1 MLVTDNLV
9 VLDQCISFQ
18 KTIQK
23 HTDHSL
29 SFIICNCWNPNIQ
42 YTPRLKTT
50 NRLEK
55 YYLFELAK
63 HAFVDQI
70 SAANRWEI
78 ITLESASIPAY
89 STLFLTVYV
98 INCLDKIIMQFY
110 LFNRCYNH
118 HYRFIH
124 FLFPFCL
131 TMVPCIYKT
140 QWLTVSNWFELY
152 LQSAHTHMILEMC

>member
-70 SAANRWEI
+70 SAANR
-78 ITLESASIPAY
+78 
-89 STLFLTVYV
+89 
-98 INCLDKIIMQFY
+98 
-110 LFNRCYNH
+110 
-118 HYRFIH
+118 
-124 FLFPFCL
+124 
-131 TMVPCIYKT
+131 
-140 QWLTVSNWFELY
+140 
-152 LQSAHTHMILEMC
+152 

>member
-23 HTDHSL
+23 HTDRPI

-50 NRLEK
+50 NRLKK
-55 YYLFELAK
+55 YYLFDLAHCIHSFELAK

-70 SAANRWEI
+70 SA
-78 ITLESASIPAY
+78 SS
-89 STLFLTVYV
+89 
-98 INCLDKIIMQFY
+98 K
-110 LFNRCYNH
+110 
-118 HYRFIH
+118 
-124 FLFPFCL
+124 
-131 TMVPCIYKT
+131 
-140 QWLTVSNWFELY
+140 
-152 LQSAHTHMILEMC
+152 